1 MIQRDTAH
9 SGASRTQPVSQD
21 RKDALLKL
29 IQVEPDHIGNL
40 TNATGWGEEQT
51 RMTLMQLT
59 VDGLVSRHKQGSV
72 KIYKAVATE
81 KVTNQ
86 KGTAK

>member
-1 MIQRDTAH
+1 MTQGNATK

-21 RKDALLKL
+21 RKEALLKL

-40 TNATGWGEEQT
+40 TDATGWGEEQT

-59 VDGLVSRHKQGSV
+59 VDGLVSRHNQGSV
-72 KIYKAVATE
+72 KIYKAVATAQN
-81 KVTNQ
+81 TTQ
-86 KGTAK
+86 KGKNK